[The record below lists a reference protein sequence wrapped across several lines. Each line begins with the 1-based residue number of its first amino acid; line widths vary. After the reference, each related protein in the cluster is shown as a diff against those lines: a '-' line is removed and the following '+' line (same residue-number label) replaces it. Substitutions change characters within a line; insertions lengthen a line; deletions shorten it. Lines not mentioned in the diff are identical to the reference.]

1 MHFRTHQASRIE
13 RFASLAAA
21 TIVTVGTALLVLAG
35 LESSFVSTPTA
46 SITPDTRQLSEH
58 AVYLV
63 PPVRAPVLAASVM
76 PTRQAARSSAG
87 TQSGSV
93 TTSPAPIGVTAPRI
107 DSATPAPTPITSP
120 SRAMAGAPIAAAMVA
135 IKHANP
141 EPVRIDSLIRELSDR
156 VPLGIVN
163 RPPVPLPATQ
173 EEKDVKWR
181 DQAFEALVARSDGV
195 GVPYKMAGASI
206 PVPLPFG
213 GPSRKQR
220 ERDRALFAEL
230 LVTVARRQQRVDSL
244 AAARRARHADSLAVS
259 TDSLH
264 PRTPPKP

>member
-1 MHFRTHQASRIE
+1 MHFRTHQVSRIE

-35 LESSFVSTPTA
+35 LGSSFVSTPTA
-46 SITPDTRQLSEH
+46 SLTLDTRQLSEH
-58 AVYLV
+58 VVYLV

-76 PTRQAARSSAG
+76 PTRQAARSPVG

-93 TTSPAPIGVTAPRI
+93 ATSPASVGVTAPRI
-107 DSATPAPTPITSP
+107 DSATPVPTPTTTP

-163 RPPVPLPATQ
+163 RPPVALPATQ

-181 DQAFEALVARSDGV
+181 DQAFEALVARSAGV

-264 PRTPPKP
+264 PGTPPKP

>member
-1 MHFRTHQASRIE
+1 MHFRAHQVSRIE
-13 RFASLAAA
+13 RLASLAAA

-35 LESSFVSTPTA
+35 LASSFVSAPAA
-46 SITPDTRQLSEH
+46 SLTLDTRQLSEH
-58 AVYLV
+58 VVYLV
-63 PPVRAPVLAASVM
+63 PPVRAPVLAATVM

-87 TQSGSV
+87 AQSGPV
-93 TTSPAPIGVTAPRI
+93 AMSPARAGVTAPRI
-107 DSATPAPTPITSP
+107 DSAAPAPAPTTSP

-141 EPVRIDSLIRELSDR
+141 EPVRIDSFIRELSDR
-156 VPLGIVN
+156 VPLGIVK

-181 DQAFEALVARSDGV
+181 DQAFEAVVARSAGAV
-195 GVPYKMAGASI
+195 APYKMAGASI

-230 LVTVARRQQRVDSL
+230 LVTVGRRQQRVDSI
-244 AAARRARHADSLAVS
+244 AAARRARHADSLGVL

-264 PRTPPKP
+264 PGTPPKP